1 MNTPGPDPDRSPTP
15 LVVGISGA
23 SGVVFGVRILEIL
36 SHLDHIETH
45 LVMSGPA
52 RVTLGLETDMTPSQV
67 EELADVV
74 HPVRDIGASIAS
86 GSFRTAGMIVA
97 PCSIRS
103 LSAIANSLGGDL
115 LTRTA
120 DVTLKERRP
129 LVLMVRE
136 TPLHRGHL
144 RLMSQAAE
152 SGAVIFPPV
161 PAFYTRPRSVADL
174 VNHTALRALDVIG
187 LGADLDEASLGAEA
201 RWTGRP

>member
-1 MNTPGPDPDRSPTP
+1 MTAVEAGSSPSPMP

-23 SGVVFGVRILEIL
+23 SGIVFGIRILEIL
-36 SHLDHIETH
+36 SRLDGIETH
-45 LVMSGPA
+45 LVMSSPA
-52 RVTLGLETDMTPSQV
+52 RVTLGLETDMTPSEV
-67 EELADVV
+67 EALADVV

-86 GSFRTAGMIVA
+86 GSFRTAGMVVA
-97 PCSIRS
+97 PCSMRS

-115 LTRTA
+115 LTRAA

-161 PAFYTRPRSVADL
+161 PAFYTRPGSIEEM
-174 VNHTALRALDVIG
+174 VNHTALRALDVMG
-187 LGADLDEASLGAEA
+187 LAGDLDEAAMGAEA

>member
-1 MNTPGPDPDRSPTP
+1 MISSGPGSVPPPTP

-36 SHLDHIETH
+36 SRLDHIETH

-52 RVTLGLETDMTPSQV
+52 RVTLGQETDMTPSQV
-67 EELADVV
+67 ESLADVV
-74 HPVRDIGASIAS
+74 HPVRDIGAAIAS
-86 GSFRTAGMIVA
+86 GSFPTAGMIVA

-103 LSAIANSLGGDL
+103 LAAIANSLGGDL
-115 LTRTA
+115 LTRAA

-161 PAFYTRPRSVADL
+161 PAFYTRPGSIDEMVD
-174 VNHTALRALDVIG
+174 HTALRALDVMG
-187 LGADLDEASLGAEA
+187 LGPDLDRLARGTEA
-201 RWTGRP
+201 RWTGRS